1 MRVSLAVAFAPLV
14 LTPCVL
20 GQVPRH
26 RFDTEDLAPYLP
38 TPQTVVDK
46 MLEAAHLKSDELLYD
61 LGCGD
66 GRVVITAAQRF
77 GARAVGVEIK
87 ENIFHA
93 TQKRVAALGIESRVQ
108 IVLGN
113 ALDIDLSPADVVT
126 LFLLTR
132 SNERLRP
139 NFEKYL
145 KPGARVVSYAFE
157 IPGWSATRM
166 ESVQLDKTLHKIY
179 VYEIQ
184 PKKAAKPAAKK

>member
-1 MRVSLAVAFAPLV
+1 MRVHLALAFAPLV
-14 LTPCVL
+14 LAPSIF
-20 GQVPRH
+20 GQLAQ
-26 RFDTEDLAPYLP
+26 FDSENLAPYIP
-38 TPQTVVDK
+38 TPQIVVEK
-46 MLEAAHLKSDELLYD
+46 MLEAAHLHPDDLLYD

-77 GARAVGVEIK
+77 GVHAVGVEIK
-87 ENIFHA
+87 ESIYNS
-93 TQKRVAALGIESRVQ
+93 TRKRVSEMGIESRVR
-108 IVLGN
+108 ILHAN
-113 ALDIDLSPADVVT
+113 ALTLDLSPADVVT

-157 IPGWSATRM
+157 IPGWTPTRM
-166 ESVQLDKTLHKIY
+166 ETVQIDKTLHRIY

-184 PKKAAKPAAKK
+184 PKKAAKPAVRK